1 VSYIAINEY
10 DYETFY
16 ETMQARAI
24 VTNKGAAVRNLQ
36 QTGRLYF
43 DLRLWLNLL
52 NQLSNL

>member
-1 VSYIAINEY
+1 
-10 DYETFY
+10 
-16 ETMQARAI
+16 MQARAI

-36 QTGRLYF
+36 QAGRLYF